1 MNYRHAFHAG
11 NHADVLK
18 HVVLLALLDALRRKP
33 TPFVVLD
40 THAGRGRYPLDSGE
54 ARRTAEAEA
63 GVLRLLDV
71 AFNSK
76 AGKSGSSSTLASAAS
91 ASPAI
96 ARYCDALRALN
107 PDGPLRMYPGSP
119 WLAAHMLREQDRL
132 ACCETQPV
140 EAAALAALFSRDPR
154 VAVHERDGYA
164 AIKALLPL
172 KTDSVPIVRGL
183 VLIDPPYE
191 AQEAEFDHAIAALKD
206 GLARWPQGVFAL
218 WYPIKRRRTLHGFLR
233 RATLLQSK
241 NSWLAELLIRPDDS
255 PLRMNGS
262 GVLVL
267 NPPWQVDVEIAAA
280 LPILR
285 DALGENG
292 ASFHL
297 QWLRRED
304 SN

>member
-18 HVVLLALLDALRRKP
+18 HVVLLALLDSLRRKP
-33 TPFVVLD
+33 APFAVLD

-63 GVLRLLDV
+63 GVLRLMD
-71 AFNSK
+71 SK
-76 AGKSGSSSTLASAAS
+76 VSVAAS
-91 ASPAI
+91 TKSPAI
-96 ARYCDALRALN
+96 ARYCDAVRALN
-107 PDGPLRMYPGSP
+107 PDIEANGTLKMYPGSP
-119 WLAAHMLREQDRL
+119 LLAAHMLRDQDRL

-140 EAAALAALFSRDPR
+140 EFAALATLFARDSRI
-154 VAVHERDGYA
+154 AVHERDGYA
-164 AIKALLPL
+164 AINALLPL
-172 KTDSVPIVRGL
+172 KAGSVPIAREL

-191 AQEAEFDHAIAALKD
+191 AQEAEFDLAIAALKD
-206 GLARWPQGVFAL
+206 GLARWPQGMFAL

-233 RATLLQSK
+233 RAALLQAK

-267 NPPWQVDVEIAAA
+267 NPPWQVDAEIAAA
-280 LPILR
+280 LPIL
-285 DALGENG
+285 ANTLGEAG
-292 ASFHL
+292 ASQQL
-297 QWLRRED
+297 QWLRHEGD
-304 SN
+304 

>member
-33 TPFVVLD
+33 TPFAVLD

-54 ARRTAEAEA
+54 ARRTAEAEG
-63 GVLRLLDV
+63 GVVRLMD
-71 AFNSK
+71 AK
-76 AGKSGSSSTLASAAS
+76 PGASAAV
-91 ASPAI
+91 

-107 PDGPLRMYPGSP
+107 PDLAAQGALRMYPGSP
-119 WLAAHMLREQDRL
+119 LLTAHMLRDHDRL

-140 EAAALAALFSRDPR
+140 EFASLSTLFARNPL

-172 KTDSVPIVRGL
+172 KADSVPIARGL
-183 VLIDPPYE
+183 VLIDPSYE

-218 WYPIKRRRTLHGFLR
+218 WYPIKRRRTLHNFLR
-233 RATLLQSK
+233 RATSLPAKS
-241 NSWLAELLIRPDDS
+241 SWLAELLIRPDDS

-267 NPPWQVDVEIAAA
+267 NPPWQVDAEIVAA
-280 LPILR
+280 LPILQT
-285 DALGENG
+285 AMGEAG
-292 ASFHL
+292 ASSSL
-297 QWLRRED
+297 RWLKQE
-304 SN
+304 SA

>member
-33 TPFVVLD
+33 APFAVLD

-63 GVLRLLDV
+63 GVLRLMDA
-71 AFNSK
+71 AFNSE
-76 AGKSGSSSTLASAAS
+76 AGKSGAP
-91 ASPAI
+91 PAVV
-96 ARYCDALRALN
+96 RYRDALRVLN
-107 PDGPLRMYPGSP
+107 PGIEANGTLRMYPGSP
-119 WLAAHMLREQDRL
+119 LLAAHMLREQDRL

-140 EAAALAALFSRDPR
+140 EFAALATLFARDAR
-154 VAVHERDGYA
+154 VAVHQRDGYA
-164 AIKALLPL
+164 AITALLPL
-172 KTDSVPIVRGL
+172 KVGSVPIARGL

-191 AQEAEFDHAIAALKD
+191 AQEAEFDLALAALKD
-206 GLARWPQGVFAL
+206 GLTRWPQGVFTL

-233 RATLLQSK
+233 RAMLLPAKS
-241 NSWLAELLIRPDDS
+241 SWLAELLIRPDDS

-267 NPPWQVDVEIAAA
+267 NPPWQVDAEIAAA
-280 LPILR
+280 LPYLR
-285 DALGENG
+285 DALGEDG
-292 ASFHL
+292 ASANL
-297 QWLRRED
+297 QWLRREGA
-304 SN
+304 

>member
-18 HVVLLALLDALRRKP
+18 HVVLLAMLDALRRKP
-33 TPFVVLD
+33 APFAVLD

-63 GVLRLLDV
+63 GVLRLMD
-71 AFNSK
+71 AH
-76 AGKSGSSSTLASAAS
+76 SSAPAAMT
-91 ASPAI
+91 ATAI
-96 ARYCDALRALN
+96 DRYCDALRVLN

-119 WLAAHMLREQDRL
+119 LLAAHMLRAHDRL

-140 EAAALAALFSRDPR
+140 EFSALSVLFGRDAR

-164 AIKALLPL
+164 AINALLPL
-172 KTDSVPIVRGL
+172 KSAAAPIARGL

-206 GLARWPQGVFAL
+206 GLARWPQGIFML

-233 RATLLQSK
+233 RALLLPAK

-267 NPPWQVDVEIAAA
+267 NPPWQVDAEVAAA

-285 DALGENG
+285 DILGEDG
-292 ASFHL
+292 ASSHL

-304 SN
+304 G